1 MAVES
6 QFLFVYNKMK
16 SQVLALWLL
25 VSTTIADDLIE
36 EQVKEAEVVKE
47 DKGGVDKRAERL
59 MDRLEALKEV
69 EQALQVVD
77 KESSG
82 ADFVQVKNTSI
93 GNKNTSAAAE
103 LLARLKTIKEQSRS
117 FNPDENFVSISRKQ
131 SGKGQS
137 NGLLARLSAIKEQ
150 RRGSSAQETSVDDVG
165 SILSMT
171 GHGQGKKVE
180 GRERLKELSATLD
193 SLLLG
198 RLNKEKSSPRKN
210 HSDIMKSNLGL
221 KHGGRSEL
229 SSLEGLEL
237 GSLTEKLG
245 QGGNVFLFLL
255 SGSEK
260 PVFTING

>member
-82 ADFVQVKNTSI
+82 ADFVQVKKVVRI
-93 GNKNTSAAAE
+93 V
-103 LLARLKTIKEQSRS
+103 
-117 FNPDENFVSISRKQ
+117 VSC
-131 SGKGQS
+131 
-137 NGLLARLSAIKEQ
+137 A
-150 RRGSSAQETSVDDVG
+150 VFC
-165 SILSMT
+165 
-171 GHGQGKKVE
+171 HGQVTGIFYPFVF
-180 GRERLKELSATLD
+180 
-193 SLLLG
+193 
-198 RLNKEKSSPRKN
+198 
-210 HSDIMKSNLGL
+210 NLV
-221 KHGGRSEL
+221 K
-229 SSLEGLEL
+229 
-237 GSLTEKLG
+237 
-245 QGGNVFLFLL
+245 
-255 SGSEK
+255 
-260 PVFTING
+260 